1 MKGKNKMEEM
11 NEIEK
16 MDDNFKAKV
25 EEKVVDKLATNYKL
39 TNDVTTFIARAEVL
53 NIIVAILNAFLGER
67 QKDDSRKLTDLE
79 VGAIQA
85 AVNAENAKTEELFK
99 AIEAVMN
106 PNKNEEF

>member
-1 MKGKNKMEEM
+1 MEET
-11 NEIEK
+11 NI
-16 MDDNFKAKV
+16 MDERLKSKV
-25 EEKVVDKLATNYKL
+25 EEKVVDKLSTNYKL
-39 TNDVTTFIARAEVL
+39 TNDFTTFIARAEVL

-67 QKDDSRKLTDLE
+67 QKDDNRKLTDLE
-79 VGAIQA
+79 LGAIQA